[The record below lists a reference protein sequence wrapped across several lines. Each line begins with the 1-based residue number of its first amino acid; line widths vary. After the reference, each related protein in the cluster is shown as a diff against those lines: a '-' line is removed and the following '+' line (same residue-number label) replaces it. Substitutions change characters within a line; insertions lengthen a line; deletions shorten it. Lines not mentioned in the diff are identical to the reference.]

1 MAFPTKIIP
10 ITDAFKTWLNNT
22 FAPKSHSHSNYL
34 TAAQAAELL
43 DPAAGMP
50 DFTRIVFMETP
61 GEVYGENPG
70 TIYKINVPGYIF
82 VDSTYTAY
90 ADEVDYWYVVASHPG
105 YLSRH
110 YSQDGAYGSYARPS
124 YESKRVKLYGSV
136 DGSYYINQSMPII
149 PGTSTY
155 LRCCNASS
163 HPNITK
169 VCFVPIKG
177 LPTSYSKS
185 NYFTRCA
192 RGENQIASEGA
203 NTGGS
208 MTSLGSTIFAGD
220 WRNNFKSNYSL
231 DTSKILYPKI
241 TYRTSGNWMNGWR
254 FHLCDPCVTG
264 DNRVWF
270 TTSGTYIMC
279 KYQGVWRICHHTD
292 KSIYYMSDTRG
303 TGQAD
308 PPNGS
313 TWTPNTARLSATYN
327 LTTTFIEPTSSAN
340 CAY

>member
-22 FAPKSHSHSNYL
+22 FALKSHPHPEYL
-34 TAAQAAELL
+34 TAAQTAGLL

-50 DFTRIVFMETP
+50 DFTRTVFMETP
-61 GEVYGENPG
+61 GEEFATNPG

-82 VDSTYTAY
+82 VDSTYTGY
-90 ADEVDYWYVVASHPG
+90 EDEIDYWYVVASHPG
-105 YLSRH
+105 HLSRH
-110 YSQDGAYGSYARPS
+110 YSQDGAYGSHARPS

-136 DGSYYINQSMPII
+136 DGYWYTNQAMPIV

-163 HPNITK
+163 HSHITK

-177 LPTSYSKS
+177 LPTNYSKD

-192 RGENQIASEGA
+192 RGENQISSSGS
-203 NTGGS
+203 NTAGS
-208 MTSLGSTIFAGD
+208 MISLGSTIFAGD
-220 WRNNFKSNYSL
+220 WKSNFKSDYSL

-254 FHLCDPCVTG
+254 FHLCDPCSTG
-264 DNRVWF
+264 DDRVWWA
-270 TTSGTYIMC
+270 SEGTYIMC
-279 KYQGVWRICHHTD
+279 KYQGIWRISVHND
-292 KSIYYMSDTRG
+292 KSKFYMSDARG
-303 TGQAD
+303 SGQAD
-308 PPNGS
+308 PPDGGS
-313 TWTPNTARLSATYN
+313 WVPSGLLSSSKT

>member
-34 TAAQAAELL
+34 TAAQAAGLL

-61 GEVYGENPG
+61 GEIYAQNPG

-82 VDSTYTAY
+82 VDSTYNGY
-90 ADEVDYWYVVASHPG
+90 MDEIDYWYMVASHPG
-105 YLSRH
+105 HLSRH

-124 YESKRVKLYGSV
+124 YESKRVNLYGSV
-136 DGSYYINQSMPII
+136 EGSYYINQSMPII

-163 HPNITK
+163 HPSYTK

-177 LPTSYSKS
+177 LPTNYSK
-185 NYFTRCA
+185 NDYFTRCA
-192 RGENQIASEGA
+192 RGENQISSEGS
-203 NTGGS
+203 NTAGS
-208 MTSLGSTIFAGD
+208 MISLGSTIFAGD
-220 WRNNFKSNYSL
+220 WRDNFKSNYSL

-241 TYRTSGNWMNGWR
+241 TYKTSGNWMNGWR
-254 FHLCDPCVTG
+254 FHLCDPCATG
-264 DNRVWF
+264 DNRVWY

-279 KYQGVWRICHHTD
+279 KYQGVWRISLHTD
-292 KSIYYMSDTRG
+292 KSAYYMSDTRG

-313 TWTPNTARLSATYN
+313 TWEPNTARLGAAYN